1 MIQEGIADSN
11 MVLVSAAA
19 VIITETLNVESM
31 KNYNYLMV
39 VVTRSLRVGDNVVKK
54 KPHHNLF

>member
-31 KNYNYLMV
+31 KNYN
-39 VVTRSLRVGDNVVKK
+39 
-54 KPHHNLF
+54 